1 MRKIN
6 LRPKL
11 TRFQAV
17 ALSVVLFLACVA
29 VFVVYKLFVLSAFSV
44 LLVIGL
50 STGLVIIIAFSL
62 KEAADKVIVK
72 VKPAVDTADSLVL
85 RKWAVRQFTFM
96 AVFLWCGFF
105 SSAMLAC
112 FGAILVKI
120 GIFVQKRDF
129 IDLIL
134 GCFGFSIIILGCY
147 FIFMLIKEIRFIYQK
162 KEVFVAK
169 MIEQVR
175 G

>member
-1 MRKIN
+1 MKRIN
-6 LRPKL
+6 LKPKL
-11 TRFQAV
+11 TRFQAIS
-17 ALSVVLFLACVA
+17 LSVMLFLACVV

-50 STGLVIIIAFSL
+50 STGLVIIVAFSL
-62 KEAADKVIVK
+62 KEAADKVVVK
-72 VKPAVDTADSLVL
+72 VKPAFNTGDGKVL
-85 RKWAVRQFTFM
+85 RKWAVRQFTYM
-96 AVFLWCGFF
+96 AVLLWCGFF

-129 IDLIL
+129 IDLVL
-134 GCFGFSIIILGCY
+134 GGFGLSIIILGCY
-147 FIFMLIKEIRFIYQK
+147 FIFMLIKEIRFVYQK
-162 KEVFVAK
+162 KEVFIAK
-169 MIEQVR
+169 IIEQVR